1 MFILTECDDFS
12 GDLIHL
18 QYDEL
23 VEMSVQDSSA
33 LPFRRRDISAMVVA
47 NVLCEKNT
55 CF

>member
-23 VEMSVQDSSA
+23 VEMSV
-33 LPFRRRDISAMVVA
+33 
-47 NVLCEKNT
+47 
-55 CF
+55 